1 MKKSFLGS
9 IMFLFWLGV
18 NSQTKE
24 PLLNDFLSSK
34 EFGKIKG
41 QVRALGE
48 ADLALSRVTYVEED
62 KAKPVLNIAITNGI
76 VVKAVIEAV
85 AIPRT
90 IVNVLPD
97 DARYA
102 MQMIYYDQYDINTK
116 TGTIKMVDLNYDGY
130 TSGQLQVVNGEV
142 KEFLTYPMPE
152 ATKAKYAGLKK
163 ISEINPGARKPHYC
177 DKNQNGNVGFGECM
191 SCIQQ
196 ACGGSTTCNAIC
208 TIVNIASVFTPI
220 PAQCTLSMGAA
231 CVFIS
236 LVY

>member
-1 MKKSFLGS
+1 
-9 IMFLFWLGV
+9 MFLFWLGA

-24 PLLNDFLSSK
+24 PLLSDFLSSK

-48 ADLALSRVTYVEED
+48 VDLTRSRVTYVEED
-62 KAKPVLNIAITNGI
+62 KAKPVLNIAITNGT
-76 VVKAVIEAV
+76 VVKAVLEAV
-85 AIPRT
+85 AIPKT

-130 TSGQLQVVNGEV
+130 TSGQLQVANGEV

-163 ISEINPGARKPHYC
+163 ISEINPGARKPHFC
-177 DKNQNGNVGFGECM
+177 DKNQNGNVGFGECL
-191 SCIQQ
+191 SCMQQ
-196 ACGGSTTCNAIC
+196 ACSGSTSCNAIC
-208 TIVNIASVFTPI
+208 TIVNMGSIVTGV

-231 CVFIS
+231 CVVIS
-236 LVY
+236 IMY